1 MHRDVRKARLL
12 AAVSAF
18 LFVMALFDLSMVI
31 MGLSVAVVVHDTET
45 SYTSY
50 PTPYPTS
57 PTPVPASGRT
67 FEQKLVP
74 RTFEQKLVFEPSMTA
89 SDPFSYMIIASVAI
103 PFVVWYIR
111 NLIDFMGYFWLAC
124 RCQKEFWSSEPALVV
139 EDETRFEKF
148 IAFILAK
155 IFGAGE
161 EAMEKVKIVTGD
173 NDATFEAAK
182 QELSASIDEILQNST
197 AHHAQEQQERDADLG
212 AFAAL
217 KVALGAHPGTLDYA
231 SLDNALD
238 RVVKSIPG
246 ISADGLEKSVSAKA
260 FSLGQWSND
269 IRLGSE
275 TKELRKKV
283 LEVEFV
289 RAVAAAS
296 SLCVRDVVQDFARFM
311 LYQCLTGDA
320 SWPDNLVKRFTG
332 QAIWNSSNKCNK
344 SALEAV
350 AKDLASASRKGDDWG
365 DALQF
370 LLFGLRD
377 ANAEADE
384 NAHWDKRQSTV
395 PMQSTS
401 SLTKTKSDYL
411 HPESEENSVDMR
423 VNPMRTAIEKVNKIT
438 TI

>member
-1 MHRDVRKARLL
+1 MAPSLMHRDVKKARLL

-18 LFVMALFDLSMVI
+18 LFVMALFDFYMVV
-31 MGLSVAVVVHDTET
+31 MGLSVAEIESTW
-45 SYTSY
+45 
-50 PTPYPTS
+50 
-57 PTPVPASGRT
+57 
-67 FEQKLVP
+67 
-74 RTFEQKLVFEPSMTA
+74 
-89 SDPFSYMIIASVAI
+89 MIIACVAI
-103 PFVVWYIR
+103 PVLVWYIR

-148 IAFILAK
+148 LAFIHAK

-161 EAMEKVKIVTGD
+161 QTMEIVKIINGD
-173 NDATFEAAK
+173 NDATFEASK

-197 AHHAQEQQERDADLG
+197 SQHAQEQQERDADLG

-217 KVALGAHPGTLDYA
+217 KVALEVHPGTLDYA
-231 SLDNALD
+231 SLDSALN
-238 RVVKSIPG
+238 RAVKSIPG

-269 IRLGSE
+269 IRLRSE
-275 TKELRKKV
+275 TKELRRKV
-283 LEVEFV
+283 LEVEFL

-296 SLCVRDVVQDFARFM
+296 SLCVRDVVQDFTRFM

-320 SWPDNLVKRFTG
+320 SWPDNLVKSLTG
-332 QAIWNSSNKCNK
+332 QVIWNSSNKCNK
-344 SALEAV
+344 NALEAV
-350 AKDLASASRKGDDWG
+350 AKDLANTSRKGDDWG

-401 SLTKTKSDYL
+401 SLTQNEKR
-411 HPESEENSVDMR
+411 ESENAIDYSESGENSVDMQ
-423 VNPMRTAIEKVNKIT
+423 VNPMRTAIEKTENVRVGGGDI
-438 TI
+438 